1 MSPNRT
7 VETQSLLRQN
17 LFPVSYGSNFSAFN
31 SFVLTIVA
39 VDAPSRFASSI
50 GEVHSLSF
58 LTLLRLIVISTMIN
72 WVSPNPKK
80 HCFC

>member
-17 LFPVSYGSNFSAFN
+17 LFPVSYSSNFSAFN
-31 SFVLTIVA
+31 SFVLTTVA
-39 VDAPSRFASSI
+39 VDAPSMFVSLI

-58 LTLLRLIVISTMIN
+58 STLLSLIVISTMIN
-72 WVSPNPKK
+72 WVSPYPKT